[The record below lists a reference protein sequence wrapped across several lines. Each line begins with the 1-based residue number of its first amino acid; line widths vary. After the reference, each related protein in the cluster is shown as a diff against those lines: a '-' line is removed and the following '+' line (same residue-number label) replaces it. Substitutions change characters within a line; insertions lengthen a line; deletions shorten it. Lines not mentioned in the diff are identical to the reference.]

1 MDNKNKINPNAGKV
15 VNNKGI
21 KIFVGALAILS
32 VILVAYYVIDIYFVA
47 NQPNYFE
54 KHFLIAISLMLI
66 GIIAFLLPTV
76 YEKKYA
82 NNKGDSL
89 MVIVSFLLFICAI
102 ISIVYSYV
110 A

>member
-15 VNNKGI
+15 VNNIGL
-21 KIFVGALAILS
+21 KIFVGALAIIS
-32 VILVAYYVIDIYFVA
+32 VILVAYYVIDVYFV
-47 NQPNYFE
+47 QHEPNYFE
-54 KHFLIAISLMLI
+54 KHFLVAIAMMLI

-76 YEKKYA
+76 YQKKYS